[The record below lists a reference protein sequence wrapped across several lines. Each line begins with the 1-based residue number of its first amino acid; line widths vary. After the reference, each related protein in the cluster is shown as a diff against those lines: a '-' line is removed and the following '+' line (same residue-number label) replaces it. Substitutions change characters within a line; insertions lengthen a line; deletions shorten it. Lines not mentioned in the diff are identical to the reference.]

1 MKLYIPLLILG
12 FLMNNSVSAQFTSG
26 MTYTDSNGNSINPY
40 SILEDNKY
48 IYLDFFSTSCGAC
61 NSVADEVANACES
74 YGSNNSNVVFIGVDY
89 NSTAS
94 SCQDF
99 ATSHNSSFP
108 IIAGQETGASI
119 FSLFGVTGYPAGKLI
134 NPSGEIEASFTYS
147 QIVNLTNNL
156 SSYIPPINECD
167 LVSILSL
174 ELNTQNQSLELT
186 VITDAPYMYP
196 YPSFMLMNENGDT
209 LAQEQVNYYGLS
221 DYETTHA
228 LELLSD
234 YNSWDDNLILNLYSG
249 FYDLLECSFEV
260 NLGDLEIMGCT
271 DDLAM
276 NYSPNSS
283 IDDGSC
289 TYAACYYLGFE
300 LLESEITFTE
310 SVVSDGYS
318 LNIPIVNYSSNW
330 LAYPMIETYIL
341 NPLEGMTCE
350 NCEFNVIG
358 NPWSE
363 FETLSA
369 EVVLYFDGPIPEN
382 YEIQVQLYLT
392 NLNNN
397 GQEYDACQF
406 NQLVTYNLN
415 PLTMGCTDMNAENY
429 NSEAIIDDGYCLYT
443 SNCDNIYIDLYEGWN
458 LVGFSCTNE
467 LDAVSAFSP
476 YIENLIIVKDYL
488 GNAYLPD
495 WDFNGIGNLDRGFGY
510 QIKIT
515 NTIQDFNLCNE

>member
-271 DDLAM
+271 D
-276 NYSPNSS
+276 
-283 IDDGSC
+283 
-289 TYAACYYLGFE
+289 
-300 LLESEITFTE
+300 
-310 SVVSDGYS
+310 V
-318 LNIPIVNYSSNW
+318 
-330 LAYPMIETYIL
+330 
-341 NPLEGMTCE
+341 
-350 NCEFNVIG
+350 
-358 NPWSE
+358 
-363 FETLSA
+363 
-369 EVVLYFDGPIPEN
+369 
-382 YEIQVQLYLT
+382 
-392 NLNNN
+392 
-397 GQEYDACQF
+397 
-406 NQLVTYNLN
+406 
-415 PLTMGCTDMNAENY
+415 NAENY

>member
-1 MKLYIPLLILG
+1 MKLNIPLLILG

-99 ATSHNSSFP
+99 AISHNSSFP

-119 FSLFGVTGYPAGKLI
+119 FSLFGVTGYPTGKLI

-147 QIVNLTNNL
+147 QIVNLTDNL
-156 SSYIPPINECD
+156 SSYLSPINECD

-271 DDLAM
+271 D
-276 NYSPNSS
+276 
-283 IDDGSC
+283 
-289 TYAACYYLGFE
+289 
-300 LLESEITFTE
+300 
-310 SVVSDGYS
+310 V
-318 LNIPIVNYSSNW
+318 
-330 LAYPMIETYIL
+330 
-341 NPLEGMTCE
+341 
-350 NCEFNVIG
+350 
-358 NPWSE
+358 
-363 FETLSA
+363 
-369 EVVLYFDGPIPEN
+369 
-382 YEIQVQLYLT
+382 
-392 NLNNN
+392 
-397 GQEYDACQF
+397 
-406 NQLVTYNLN
+406 
-415 PLTMGCTDMNAENY
+415 NAENY

-443 SNCDNIYIDLYEGWN
+443 SNCENIYIDLYEGWN

-467 LDAVSAFSP
+467 LDAVAAFSP

-495 WDFNGIGNLDRGFGY
+495 WDFNGIGNLERGYGY
-510 QIKIT
+510 QIKIAE
-515 NTIQDFNLCNE
+515 TIQDFNLCNE

>member
-108 IIAGQETGASI
+108 IIAGQEAGESI

-271 DDLAM
+271 D
-276 NYSPNSS
+276 
-283 IDDGSC
+283 
-289 TYAACYYLGFE
+289 
-300 LLESEITFTE
+300 
-310 SVVSDGYS
+310 V
-318 LNIPIVNYSSNW
+318 
-330 LAYPMIETYIL
+330 
-341 NPLEGMTCE
+341 
-350 NCEFNVIG
+350 
-358 NPWSE
+358 
-363 FETLSA
+363 
-369 EVVLYFDGPIPEN
+369 
-382 YEIQVQLYLT
+382 
-392 NLNNN
+392 
-397 GQEYDACQF
+397 
-406 NQLVTYNLN
+406 
-415 PLTMGCTDMNAENY
+415 NAENY